1 MSDIP
6 ADLDSRGSQAGA
18 LAGSQASQA
27 TGSSG
32 GEGSSDRHGLVIH
45 SCTYVHY
52 ITLLQILIHINVLT

>member
-1 MSDIP
+1 MWWEDSESLEHWESVNRLGGIESTHEGKACMSDIP

-32 GEGSSDRHGLVIH
+32 GEGA
-45 SCTYVHY
+45 
-52 ITLLQILIHINVLT
+52 